1 MTTEEIYELIDAYQ
15 QVADGEVY
23 SENTRRAALRK
34 VNSLRE
40 ELGMAAVE
48 LKQVPEAPKATIVE
62 APVAGIK
69 KWFK

>member
-1 MTTEEIYELIDAYQ
+1 MTTEEIHELIDAYQ
-15 QVADGEVY
+15 QVADNTGY
-23 SENTRRAALRK
+23 SDNTRRAALRK

-48 LKQVPEAPKATIVE
+48 LKKEPEAPKAPVIE
-62 APVAGIK
+62 APVIGIK

>member
-48 LKQVPEAPKATIVE
+48 LKQVPEAPKDPAVE